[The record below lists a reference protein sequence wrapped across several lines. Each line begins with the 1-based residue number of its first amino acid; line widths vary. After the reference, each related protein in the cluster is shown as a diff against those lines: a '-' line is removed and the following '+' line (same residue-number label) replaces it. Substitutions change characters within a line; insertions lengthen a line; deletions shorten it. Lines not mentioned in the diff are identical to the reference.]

1 MFVADGTVVI
11 PPVLYPRITPEK
23 LVEWMMERLL
33 LSSSVMRAV
42 DRNAILSNPELE
54 EWCTQIRQKYG
65 RMRLKT
71 SMDDCYGKIENPLD
85 LPEAQKIIAQMEL
98 PKGVQF
104 QMNSD
109 ISVYH
114 NKTEPYWS
122 IFLDRGQ
129 DPYPPFVIS
138 CDNKWQCLNSLLIV
152 LADSLVPE
160 LAKGDMVKMYSLELM
175 IKRALIDSDDYY
187 ELYKSRQNCLHVL
200 YGGDW
205 DLVKWEFVRFS

>member
-1 MFVADGTVVI
+1 M
-11 PPVLYPRITPEK
+11 L
-23 LVEWMMERLL
+23 
-33 LSSSVMRAV
+33 
-42 DRNAILSNPELE
+42 
-54 EWCTQIRQKYG
+54 
-65 RMRLKT
+65 
-71 SMDDCYGKIENPLD
+71 
-85 LPEAQKIIAQMEL
+85 LPEGVRLQMS
-98 PKGVQF
+98 G
-104 QMNSD
+104 D

-114 NKTEPYWS
+114 KKTEPYWT
-122 IFLDRGQ
+122 IILDRGQ